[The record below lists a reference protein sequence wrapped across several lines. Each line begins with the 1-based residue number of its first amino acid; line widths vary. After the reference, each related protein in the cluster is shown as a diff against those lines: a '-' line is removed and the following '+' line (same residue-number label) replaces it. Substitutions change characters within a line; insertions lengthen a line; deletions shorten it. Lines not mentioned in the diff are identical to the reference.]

1 MSGSPSLMNL
11 KDDLTCSICLCA
23 FDYPVTIPCGHNFCQ
38 SCLLAT
44 WKDSY
49 CCPQCRTV
57 FATKPDLKKNT
68 TLSNVVESFKA
79 RSPESPEPPEL
90 KTQVMASEREQK
102 KVILCDSCLEAPA
115 SHTCLTCM
123 ASYCEVHLRPHRENP
138 VFKVHQLS
146 EPIQDLLERICK
158 DHYKMMDFFCPQHCS
173 PICSVCLQ
181 QVHSMCNF
189 TSLEQH
195 KGAHEAGLQKKCQLL
210 DEKIMKNHAVI
221 DQMKDMQ
228 TTLKNSAMA
237 QKHALATEYRH
248 IQEMLAQEEHEA
260 MKALDQEMETAQG
273 RLQTL
278 TKRFHENIKS
288 MGKAKEDIADLLHQ
302 SQTIAFLQTNY
313 DLPQAA
319 SFDPYA
325 PRLSLDSKKVMAAQG
340 FAVHLKEF
348 LSGILRV
355 PLGDRMLLL
364 KKETASGFTPSKK
377 PEREGATSLP
387 SPLYGPFSQFP
398 PSPQGTDAKKKP
410 QKPTKK
416 GSQSSSGGMGNKS
429 LQRSMENL
437 LDFGGERKGLGQPPR
452 PETTELKE
460 SPDMM
465 VFVKRSDLLK
475 YGTVLTFD
483 PKTANKRIILSED
496 LTKAS
501 VSEEPVHLP
510 ECPERFAV
518 CSQVLTSKGF
528 SRGRHYWEVRL
539 SNNNFIGIG
548 LAYGSINRKGPSSR
562 LGRNSQS
569 WCVEWFNVK
578 LSAWHNSIETV
589 LSNPNPKRVGVL
601 VDCEEGTATFYTVA
615 DRAYPFHCFVF
626 PFTETVYP
634 AIWIFSSGLSVSLC
648 KLH

>member
-1 MSGSPSLMNL
+1 MSVSPSLMTL
-11 KDDLTCSICLCA
+11 KEDLTCSICLCP
-23 FDYPVTIPCGHNFCQ
+23 FDCPVTIPCGHNFCQ
-38 SCLLAT
+38 NCLLAT

-49 CCPQCRTV
+49 SCPQCRTV

-79 RSPESPEPPEL
+79 RAPESPEPPEL
-90 KTQVMASEREQK
+90 NIPVMASEEESK

-115 SHTCLTCM
+115 SNTCLTCM

-158 DHYKMMDFFCPQHCS
+158 DHSKMMEFFCTQHCS
-173 PICSVCLQ
+173 PFCSVCLQ
-181 QVHSMCNF
+181 QVHSRCNF
-189 TSLEQH
+189 MSLEQR
-195 KGAHEAGLQKKCQLL
+195 KGAQESGLQKTWQLL
-210 DEKIMKNHAVI
+210 DEKIVKNHAVI
-221 DQMKDMQ
+221 GQMMDMQ
-228 TTLKNSAMA
+228 TTLQNSAVA
-237 QKHALATEYRH
+237 QKQALATEYRL
-248 IQEMLAQEEHEA
+248 IQQMLAQEEHEA
-260 MKALDQEMETAQG
+260 MKALDQELETAQG
-273 RLQTL
+273 RLKTL

-288 MGKAKEDIADLLHQ
+288 MGRAKEDITDLLSQ
-302 SQTIAFLQTNY
+302 SQTIAFLQTSY
-313 DLPQAA
+313 DPPQAA
-319 SFDPYA
+319 SFDPYT
-325 PRLSLDSKKVMAAQG
+325 PRLSLDSKKVLAAQG

-355 PLGDRMLLL
+355 PLGDRMLIL
-364 KKETASGFTPSKK
+364 KKEMQGPTPLLS
-377 PEREGATSLP
+377 P
-387 SPLYGPFSQFP
+387 SFVQMPLFP
-398 PSPQGTDAKKKP
+398 SSPQGPDIKKKP
-410 QKPTKK
+410 QKPAKK
-416 GSQSSSGGMGNKS
+416 GSQSASGAMGKKS
-429 LQRSMENL
+429 LQRSMESL
-437 LDFGGERKGLGQPPR
+437 LDFTAQRKGLGQPSR

-460 SPDMM
+460 PLD
-465 VFVKRSDLLK
+465 VTFVKRSDLLK

-501 VSEEPVHLP
+501 VSEEPVPLP
-510 ECPERFAV
+510 DSPERFAV

-548 LAYGSINRKGPSSR
+548 LAYGSIDRKGPSSR

-578 LSAWHNSIETV
+578 LSAWHNSVETV
-589 LSNPNPKRVGVL
+589 LTNPNPKRVGVL

-626 PFTETVYP
+626 PFSETVYP
-634 AIWIFSSGLSVSLC
+634 AVWIFSSGSSVSLC